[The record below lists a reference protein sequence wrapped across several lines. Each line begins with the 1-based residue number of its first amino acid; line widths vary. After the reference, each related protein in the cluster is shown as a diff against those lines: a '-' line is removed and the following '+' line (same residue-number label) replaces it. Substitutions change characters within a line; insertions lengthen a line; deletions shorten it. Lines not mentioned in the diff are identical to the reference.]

1 MGGVDNLLV
10 RYPDRVPVSVDT
22 VGTTYLDKSKYLVPR
37 TMTIG
42 EFTIVIR
49 KRINVKSYEAVFLF
63 VDNNTLPSNSMTFDE
78 IYRQHAAND
87 QLLYLTYG
95 KEHTFG

>member
-22 VGTTYLDKSKYLVPR
+22 VGNTYLDKNKYLVPR
-37 TMTIG
+37 TMTVG
-42 EFTIVIR
+42 EFNIVIR

-63 VDNNTLPSNSMTFDE
+63 CKNTLPSNSMTFDE